1 MSPTDFSHVE
11 LPRLGNRVL
20 RLGVGGNY
28 GLQTADIHRAAERGV
43 NFWFYSANMKKVT
56 PALKEILA
64 RDRER
69 HVVAA
74 IGLVA
79 YTARGVRKIVDRARQ
94 TLGIDMLD
102 LYLLSWLG
110 RTSRFSR
117 AIQDTLVQLRDS
129 GVVRAVG
136 TSTHDRVR
144 AGSLARDSILD
155 ALMIRYNAAHPGA
168 EQDIFPHLKARNP
181 LLISYTT
188 TSWRQL
194 LKPIKGIKMPPFPGE
209 ASVPPLTPELC
220 YRFVLSSP
228 HVHVAL
234 TAPKTGAQLE
244 QNIKSVEQGPLPA
257 DVDQWVRQ
265 YGREV
270 RARKKLPFM

>member
-1 MSPTDFSHVE
+1 MSETDFIHVD

-20 RLGVGGNY
+20 RLGVAGNY
-28 GLQTADIHRAAERGV
+28 GLQTADIHHAAERGV
-43 NFWFYSANMKKVT
+43 NFWFWSANMKKVT

-69 HVVAA
+69 HVVAVV
-74 IGLVA
+74 GMVA
-79 YTARGVRKIVDRARQ
+79 YTARGVRKIVDRARRL
-94 TLGIDMLD
+94 LGVDTLD
-102 LYLLSWLG
+102 LYLLGYVG
-110 RTSRFSR
+110 RLSRFSP
-117 AIQDTLVQLRDS
+117 AIQDTLAQLRDS
-129 GVVRAVG
+129 GTVRAVG
-136 TSTHDRVR
+136 ASTHNRLR
-144 AGSLARDSILD
+144 AGELAHDSILD

-168 EQDIFPHLKARNP
+168 EQDIFPHLEARKP
-181 LLISYTT
+181 LIISYTT

-194 LKPIKGIKMPPFPGE
+194 LKPIKGIKMPPFPEE
-209 ASVPPLTPELC
+209 ASIPPLTPELC

-234 TAPKTGAQLE
+234 TAPKTGGQLD
-244 QNIKSVEQGPLPA
+244 QNLKSIESGPLPA
-257 DVDQWVRQ
+257 DVDMWVRQ

>member
-1 MSPTDFSHVE
+1 MSETAFSHVD
-11 LPRLGNRVL
+11 LPRLGKRAF
-20 RLGVGGNY
+20 RLGVAGNY
-28 GLQTADIHRAAERGV
+28 GLQTKDIHRAAELGV
-43 NFWFYSANMKKVT
+43 NFWFWTANMRKVT

-74 IGLVA
+74 MGGLVV
-79 YTARGVRKIVDRARQ
+79 TTRGVRKIADRTRRL
-94 TLGIDMLD
+94 LGIDTVD
-102 LYLLSWLG
+102 LYLL
-110 RTSRFSR
+110 
-117 AIQDTLVQLRDS
+117 TLVKFRES
-129 GVVRAVG
+129 GAVRAVG
-136 TSTHDRVR
+136 TSTHNRIK
-144 AGSLARDSILD
+144 AGELARDSILD

-168 EQDIFPHLKARNP
+168 EQDIFPHLEARKP
-181 LLISYTT
+181 LVISYTT

-209 ASVPPLTPELC
+209 ESVPPLTPEMC

-234 TAPKTGAQLE
+234 TGPKTVAQLE
-244 QNIKSVEQGPLPA
+244 QNIKSTEQGPLSPE
-257 DVDQWVRQ
+257 VDEWVRQ

-270 RARKKLPFM
+270 HARKKLPFM

>member
-1 MSPTDFSHVE
+1 MSETAFSHVD
-11 LPRLGNRVL
+11 LPRLGKRVL
-20 RLGVGGNY
+20 RLGVAGNY

-43 NFWFYSANMKKVT
+43 NFWLWSATMRKVT
-56 PALKEILA
+56 PALKAILA

-79 YTARGVRKIVDRARQ
+79 YTSRGVRKIVDRARQ
-94 TLGIDMLD
+94 MLGIDMLD
-102 LYLLSWLG
+102 LYLLSWVG
-110 RTSRFSR
+110 RTSSFSR
-117 AIQDTLVQLRDS
+117 SIQDTLAQLRDS
-129 GVVRAVG
+129 GTVRAGG

-168 EQDIFPHLKARNP
+168 ERDIFPHLEARKP
-181 LLISYTT
+181 LIISYTT

-194 LKPIKGIKMPPFPGE
+194 LKPVKGIKMPPFPGE

-244 QNIKSVEQGPLPA
+244 QNLKSIESGPLSPEM
-257 DVDQWVRQ
+257 DEWIRQ

-270 RARKKLPFM
+270 RARKKFPFM